1 MESIRGAPI
10 DDCAL
15 AARVKAAGGRL
26 WLGTTKLDLAS
37 IRVYGK
43 ASFAQLNHSTVLL
56 AGTTLGML
64 LVYVIPVLLPLS
76 GDATAAVLG
85 VAAWLLGAALFLPSV
100 RGYRAPRWTAF
111 CLPAIALF
119 YLAATLESAVLYWTG
134 RGGQWKGR
142 AQDSETF

>member
-1 MESIRGAPI
+1 MLIRREILARAGGMESIRGALI

-26 WLGTTKLDLAS
+26 WLGTTK
-37 IRVYGK
+37 
-43 ASFAQLNHSTVLL
+43 LNHSTVLL

-76 GDATAAVLG
+76 GDATAAALG

-100 RGYRAPRWTAF
+100 RGYRAPLWTAF

-119 YLAATLESAVLYWTG
+119 YFAATLESAVLYWTG